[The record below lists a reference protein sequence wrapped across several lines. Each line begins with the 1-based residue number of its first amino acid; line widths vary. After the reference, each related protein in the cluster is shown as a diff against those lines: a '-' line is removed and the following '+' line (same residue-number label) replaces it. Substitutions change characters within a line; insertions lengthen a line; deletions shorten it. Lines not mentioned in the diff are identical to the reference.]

1 MGVSVHRRLYMC
13 SRRMSCRCM
22 SPCLLCV
29 SLSVASDLSI
39 VGRRQW
45 SCRCHR
51 RRLHGGW
58 PSTHSM
64 HVATASLS
72 HPISAL
78 LAEAVEL
85 SVAALP
91 PPPPPPLWPAAAS
104 RLCVAESRRQWRQS
118 CRMSSR
124 CMSPPPLRPSI
135 CASFDGKAGVV
146 GCRIWVSPCIVSCTC
161 AAVACPVDACRHVC
175 SV

>member
-1 MGVSVHRRLYMC
+1 MHRRLYMC
-13 SRRMSCRCM
+13 SRRMSSRCM
-22 SPCLLCV
+22 SPCLLLGV
-29 SLSVASDLSI
+29 SLSVASDVSI

-51 RRLHGGW
+51 RRRHCGW

-85 SVAALP
+85 PGAPLPP
-91 PPPPPPLWPAAAS
+91 PPPPPPLWSAAAS

-135 CASFDGKAGVV
+135 CASFDGSAGVV
-146 GCRIWVSPCIVSCTC
+146 GCRIWVALCIVGCTC